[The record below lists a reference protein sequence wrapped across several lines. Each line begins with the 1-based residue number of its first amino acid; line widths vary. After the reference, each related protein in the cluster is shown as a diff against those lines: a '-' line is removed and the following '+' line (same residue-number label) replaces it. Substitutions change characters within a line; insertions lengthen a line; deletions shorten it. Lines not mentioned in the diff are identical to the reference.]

1 MIIFHHCECAT
12 CAASISINATAR
24 EILTTRLDTTNAG
37 DYNPRHTF
45 HSIGEF
51 KMNEDHG
58 LWNVCERCAADVEAG
73 EKVCA
78 DCSRSVPM
86 FEQSTS
92 YQTILDMLVEAE
104 ENQIFTTA

>member
-1 MIIFHHCECAT
+1 MSDVIHPLFE
-12 CAASISINATAR
+12 
-24 EILTTRLDTTNAG
+24 EV
-37 DYNPRHTF
+37 
-45 HSIGEF
+45 
-51 KMNEDHG
+51 HG
-58 LWNVCERCAADVEAG
+58 LWSVCERCAADVETG

-92 YQTILDMLVEAE
+92 YQTILDMLVQAE